1 VEPAGVIEL
10 RPVDRSNWRDCARLR
25 LGPGQDDLVASN
37 VWSIAESRFEP
48 HYVPRAVVAE
58 DEAVGFLMYCVE
70 TDPPDAEL
78 YWLFRFMI
86 DADHQGRGYGR
97 AALRLAVDE
106 MRSAGARRIH
116 TMHRPRNVAASR
128 LYRGAG
134 FVEIGRLEDGDV
146 ELEKRM
152 KGGDGDG

>member
-1 VEPAGVIEL
+1 MIEL
-10 RPVDRSNWRDCARLR
+10 RPLDRSNWRDCARLE
-25 LGPGQDDLVASN
+25 LAPGQEDLVAPN

-48 HYVPRAVVAE
+48 HYVPRAVLAAG
-58 DEAVGFLMYCVE
+58 DPVGFLMYCVE
-70 TDPPDAEL
+70 TEPPDAEL

-86 DADHQGRGYGR
+86 DGNRQGRGYGR

-106 MRSAGARRIH
+106 MRSARARRIR

-152 KGGDGDG
+152 EGDDGDE